1 MDTREALIWVAAS
14 CVVVLLIV
22 LRKRRAQ
29 LILGFFARMVI
40 GTFCILYTN
49 DLLAAQ
55 GIPLSVGI
63 NPISLLTTGSLG
75 FGGVALLYGILALKF
90 L

>member
-1 MDTREALIWVAAS
+1 M
-14 CVVVLLIV
+14 
-22 LRKRRAQ
+22 
-29 LILGFFARMVI
+29 I

>member
-1 MDTREALIWVAAS
+1 MDTIEAFGWVTVS

-29 LILGFFARMVI
+29 LILGFFARMI
-40 GTFCILYTN
+40 LGTFCIIYAN

-55 GIPLSVGI
+55 GIPLAVGI

>member
-1 MDTREALIWVAAS
+1 MDTIEAFGWVAVS

-29 LILGFFARMVI
+29 LILGFFARMI
-40 GTFCILYTN
+40 LGTFCIIYAN

-55 GIPLSVGI
+55 GMPLAVGI
-63 NPISLLTTGSLG
+63 NPISLLTTGILG